1 MDVFFFILIN
11 NIAPI
16 FFIIGLGYV
25 LEKTFELDIYSFSKV
40 NFYVF
45 VPALVLVKVYQTEIQ
60 LDLMR
65 AIGYA
70 FVFLAAMTLLAVLI
84 AKIRGYEMSK
94 ESAFKNSVMFY
105 NSGNFGIPLITLVF
119 AGTEYAA
126 YAVSIQ
132 IMVLMV
138 QNLTTNSIG
147 FYNAGRGQMNVKNT
161 IIATAKMPSLSAV
174 IIALSLK
181 LIPFN
186 MADFFLWPAFEYMH
200 DGLISVALLTLGIQ
214 LSLAKLELKNMDV
227 YLASFSRLIGGPLVA
242 FILIHLLGI
251 GGVMARVLFISS
263 AVPSAVNTALIAVE
277 FNNEPD
283 FASQVVLTTTL
294 LSAVTL
300 TAVIYLSG
308 ILF

>member
-1 MDVFFFILIN
+1 MDVFFFILVN

-16 FFIIGLGYV
+16 FFIICLGFI
-25 LEKTFELDIYSFSKV
+25 LEKTFKLDIYSFSKI

-60 LDLMR
+60 FDLMR
-65 AIGYA
+65 AITFA
-70 FVFLAAMTLLAVLI
+70 FIFLAAMTLLSSLM
-84 AKIRGYEMSK
+84 AKIRGYKMSRA
-94 ESAFKNSVMFY
+94 SAFKNSVMFY

-161 IIATAKMPSLSAV
+161 LIETAKMPSLYAV
-174 IIALSLK
+174 LAALLLK
-181 LIPFN
+181 IVPFN
-186 MADFFLWPAFEYMH
+186 LTEFFLWPAFEYMH

-214 LSLAKLELKNMDV
+214 LSVAELELENMDV
-227 YLASFSRLIGGPLVA
+227 YLASFSRLIGGPLLA
-242 FILIHLLGI
+242 YLLIQLLGI
-251 GGVMARVLFISS
+251 DGVMARVLFISS

-283 FASQVVLTTTL
+283 FASQVVLTTTIF
-294 LSAVTL
+294 SAFTI

-308 ILF
+308 IIF